1 MLTLRMNLI
10 MKIAQGEH
18 EHDMNG
24 SEVGIMQSQLVLVQ
38 CLQGQWTK
46 NLIVEF
52 FYTSCFGLFIL
63 KCYL

>member
-10 MKIAQGEH
+10 MKTAQGEH

-24 SEVGIMQSQLVLVQ
+24 SEIGIMQSQLLLVH

-46 NLIVEF
+46 YLIVEF
-52 FYTSCFGLFIL
+52 YSSTHLVSDFLY
-63 KCYL
+63 

>member
-10 MKIAQGEH
+10 MKTAQGEH

-24 SEVGIMQSQLVLVQ
+24 SENGIMQSQLVLVH
-38 CLQGQWTK
+38 CLQGQWTE

-52 FYTSCFGLFIL
+52 FSSRHLVSDFLY
-63 KCYL
+63 

>member
-10 MKIAQGEH
+10 MKTAQGEH

-24 SEVGIMQSQLVLVQ
+24 SETSIMQSLLLLVH

-46 NLIVEF
+46 YSIVEF
-52 FYTSCFGLFIL
+52 YSSTHLVSDFLY
-63 KCYL
+63 